1 MSTTAKHISRDIG
14 PVTLNEDIINTLD
27 IYYHFMTRSKLFL
40 ATLLMS
46 ISVLASATVKI
57 VPEPLEIKELSGKV
71 SLPSEITVS
80 ALENDN
86 MVYTYIGLSSKIL
99 KDNGI
104 TLTKGGRNSV
114 VRLAVSDKINDRGA
128 YIINVGKRHIDIMV
142 HEPYGGFYT
151 QDEIREVAWSAPESL
166 SGYQDFLSRL
176 TGAMIPLYT
185 SAGLPF
191 AEYYEED
198 LK

>member
-1 MSTTAKHISRDIG
+1 
-14 PVTLNEDIINTLD
+14 
-27 IYYHFMTRSKLFL
+27 MTRSKLFL

-46 ISVLASATVKI
+46 ISALASATVKI
-57 VPEPLEIKELSGKV
+57 APELLDIKELSGKV

-86 MVYTYIGLSSKIL
+86 MVDTYIELSSGIL
-99 KDNGI
+99 KNNGI
-104 TLTKGGRNSV
+104 TLKKGGRNSL
-114 VRLAVSDKINDRGA
+114 VRLSVSDKVNDKGA
-128 YIINVGKRHIDIMV
+128 YLLNVGNRHIDIMI

-151 QDEIREVAWSAPESL
+151 QDEVREVAWSAPVSL
-166 SGYQDFLSRL
+166 SGYKDFLSRL

-185 SAGLPF
+185 SAGWPF
-191 AEYYEED
+191 AKYYEDD

>member
-1 MSTTAKHISRDIG
+1 
-14 PVTLNEDIINTLD
+14 
-27 IYYHFMTRSKLFL
+27 MTRSKLFL
-40 ATLLMS
+40 VTLLMS
-46 ISVLASATVKI
+46 VSVLASAAVKI

-86 MVYTYIGLSSKIL
+86 MVDTYIKLSSGIL
-99 KDNGI
+99 KNNGI
-104 TLTKGGRNSV
+104 TLKKGGRNSV

-128 YIINVGKRHIDIMV
+128 YMINVGKRHIDIMV
-142 HEPYGGFYT
+142 HEPYGGFFT

-166 SGYQDFLSRL
+166 YGYQDFLSRL
-176 TGAMIPLYT
+176 TGAMISLYT
-185 SAGLPF
+185 SAGWPF
-191 AEYYEED
+191 AEYYAED

>member
-1 MSTTAKHISRDIG
+1 
-14 PVTLNEDIINTLD
+14 
-27 IYYHFMTRSKLFL
+27 MTRSKLFL
-40 ATLLMS
+40 VTLLMS
-46 ISVLASATVKI
+46 VSALALATVKI
-57 VPEPLEIKELSGKV
+57 VPEPLEIKESSGKV

-86 MVYTYIGLSSKIL
+86 MVDTYIEMSSGIL
-99 KDNGI
+99 KNNEI
-104 TLTKGGRNSV
+104 ILKKGGRNSV
-114 VRLAVSDKINDRGA
+114 VRLSVSDKVNDKGA
-128 YIINVGKRHIDIMV
+128 YLLNVGKRHIDIMV
-142 HEPYGGFYT
+142 HEPYSGFYT

-185 SAGLPF
+185 SAGWPF
-191 AEYYEED
+191 AKYYEED

>member
-1 MSTTAKHISRDIG
+1 
-14 PVTLNEDIINTLD
+14 
-27 IYYHFMTRSKLFL
+27 MTRSKLFL

-46 ISVLASATVKI
+46 ISALASAAVKI
-57 VPEPLEIKELSGKV
+57 VPEPLEIKELSEKV

-80 ALENDN
+80 ALEKDN
-86 MVYTYIGLSSKIL
+86 MVDTYIEMSSGIL
-99 KDNGI
+99 KNNGI
-104 TLTKGGRNSV
+104 TLKKGERNSF
-114 VRLAVSDKINDRGA
+114 VRLSVSDKINDRGA
-128 YIINVGKRHIDIMV
+128 YMINVGKRHIDIMV

-176 TGAMIPLYT
+176 TGSLIPLYT
-185 SAGLPF
+185 SAGWPF
-191 AEYYEED
+191 AKYYEED

>member
-1 MSTTAKHISRDIG
+1 
-14 PVTLNEDIINTLD
+14 
-27 IYYHFMTRSKLFL
+27 MTRSKLFL

-46 ISVLASATVKI
+46 VSVLASATAKI
-57 VPEPLEIKELSGKV
+57 VPEPLEIKKLSGKV

-86 MVYTYIGLSSKIL
+86 MVDTYIGLSSKIL
-99 KDNGI
+99 KNNGI
-104 TLTKGGRNSV
+104 ILKKGGRDSF
-114 VRLAVSDKINDRGA
+114 VRLSVSDKVNDKGA
-128 YIINVGKRHIDIMV
+128 YLLNVGKRHIDIMI

-151 QDEIREVAWSAPESL
+151 QDEIREVAWSAPASL

-176 TGAMIPLYT
+176 TGSLIPLYT
-185 SAGLPF
+185 SAGWPF
-191 AEYYEED
+191 AKYYEED

>member
-1 MSTTAKHISRDIG
+1 
-14 PVTLNEDIINTLD
+14 
-27 IYYHFMTRSKLFL
+27 MTRSKLFL

-46 ISVLASATVKI
+46 ISALASATVKI
-57 VPEPLEIKELSGKV
+57 VPEPLEIKELSRKV

-86 MVYTYIGLSSKIL
+86 MVDTYIELSSGIL
-99 KDNGI
+99 KNNGI
-104 TLTKGGRNSV
+104 TLKKGGRNSL
-114 VRLAVSDKINDRGA
+114 VRLSVSDKVNDKGA
-128 YIINVGKRHIDIMV
+128 YLLNVGKRHIDIMV

-151 QDEIREVAWSAPESL
+151 KDEVREVAWSAPESL

-185 SAGLPF
+185 SAGWPF
-191 AEYYEED
+191 AEYYAED